1 MYSHIFKNTP
11 KNKEYRYNEIVSNFF
26 GTTSKVKRD
35 YLPKQPQL
43 NAPEPPVMPGTLRQN
58 GVAYNY
64 FDVSPV
70 IPAYIG
76 LLGYND
82 FVAFVQRYYDWVYTS
97 NPSEN
102 TDTQGN
108 EYGSGY
114 FTTTEDL
121 FKLIDVDKI
130 SRTGTNDEEY
140 IANEDLRKQILNLL
154 LSQYAEGF
162 GEKLTSVISQSEKQ
176 ISKFLS
182 GIREEFYIKKGNLES
197 IIYYFKTLYGQTPEV
212 DEPKKYILR
221 LDGGV
226 PEFASL
232 ETTDRSLLVSEPT
245 LGLGELV
252 IQDSYWYQDYSYLLN
267 VGADRIDDADQRR
280 YLELA
285 HPLGMKV
292 FFNVTNEDYIP
303 PDDFDG
309 EFGARENSI
318 LGNYHPYNLTMT
330 SGLTY
335 TTGCTFDLDSDGSSL
350 PTFNHPSWSS
360 EIVSG
365 QSFGNINIGKF
376 FFLFPADESPNIGL
390 PATLTP
396 GSGVCA
402 GD

>member
-11 KNKEYRYNEIVSNFF
+11 KNKEYRYNEIVSNFL

-64 FDVSPV
+64 FDISPV

-82 FVAFVQRYYDWVYTS
+82 FVSFVQRYYDWLYTS

-102 TDTQGN
+102 TDTKGN

-140 IANEDLRKQILNLL
+140 IADEDLRKQILNLL

-232 ETTDRSLLVSEPT
+232 ETTDRNLLVSEPT

-267 VGADRIDDADQRR
+267 VGGDRIDDPDQRR

-309 EFGARENSI
+309 EFGAREISI

-335 TTGCTFDLDSDGSSL
+335 TTGCTFDLDSNGTSF
-350 PTFNHPSWSS
+350 PTFAHPSWSS
-360 EIVSG
+360 EIFSG
-365 QSFGNINIGKF
+365 ESFGNINIGKF
-376 FFLFPADESPNIGL
+376 FLLFPVEESPNIGL

-396 GSGVCA
+396 GSGVCL